1 MSHMRLD
8 KKVSFGNAVTSKRLF
23 QFNPFQKEYFIP
35 EKFQIGQLVFL
46 NILLT

>member
-1 MSHMRLD
+1 MSHIRLD

-23 QFNPFQKEYFIP
+23 QFNPFQKEHFSP
-35 EKFQIGQLVFL
+35 ENYQFGQLVFF